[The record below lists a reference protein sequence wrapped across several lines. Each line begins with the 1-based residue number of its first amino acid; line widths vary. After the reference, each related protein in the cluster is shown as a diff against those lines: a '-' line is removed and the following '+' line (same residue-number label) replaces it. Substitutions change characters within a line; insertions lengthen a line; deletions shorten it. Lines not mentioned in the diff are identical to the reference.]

1 MKDTSKRPLTLDEA
15 TRPATTEPSA
25 GVESWQDEQ
34 TRQAIREADAGDFAT
49 AEEVRATARKFVRH
63 G

>member
-1 MKDTSKRPLTLDEA
+1 MNDTSNRPLTLDEA
-15 TRPATTEPSA
+15 IKPSTKQPNA
-25 GVESWQDEQ
+25 ADEAWHDEQ

-49 AEEVRATARKFVRH
+49 AEEVAATIRKYVKN